1 MSSKPPLKR
10 PLCLGI
16 ETTAHTFGASVVSG
30 DGTILSNEKDAF
42 QTTTGGMVPFEVAQ
56 HHVEVCDVVIKNAFA
71 KAEVSIN
78 DIDCIAVSSSPGIG
92 HMLRVGCTSARSLAG
107 LYKKPL
113 VPVNHC
119 VAHLEIGRL
128 VTPAKDP
135 VLLYASGAN
144 TQVIAFEGGKYRVF
158 GETLDIG
165 VGNLLDTFARHAKLG
180 FPGGP
185 KIEKLAA
192 GCKKKE
198 KLIELPYCVKGMDVV
213 FGGILTNIKQKFDSG
228 DYALEDIS
236 FALQETV
243 FAMLVEISE
252 RALAHTGKT
261 ELVLGGG
268 VACNKRLQEMAK
280 KMCEERGAV
289 CFVPENSLLVDNA
302 AMIAWTGILAFQAGI
317 KIEWRDAAQLKKDPY
332 LRTDEVEIAWR
343 TIQTLSDNS

>member
-1 MSSKPPLKR
+1 MAPKTHLKR

-16 ETTAHTFGASVVSG
+16 ETTAHTFGASVVAG
-30 DGTILSNEKDAF
+30 DGAILSNEKDAF

-56 HHVEVCDVVIKNAFA
+56 HHVDVCGVVIKNALA
-71 KAEVSIN
+71 KADVSIQE
-78 DIDCIAVSSSPGIG
+78 IDCIAVSSSPGIG
-92 HMLRVGCTSARSLAG
+92 PMLRIGCTTARALAG
-107 LYKKPL
+107 LYQKQL

-119 VAHLEIGRL
+119 IAHLEIGRL

-135 VLLYASGAN
+135 VLLYTSGAN
-144 TQVIAFEGGKYRVF
+144 TQVIAFEGGKYGVF

-192 GCKKKE
+192 LCKNKE
-198 KLIELPYCVKGMDVV
+198 KLVELPYCVKGMDVT
-213 FGGILTNIKQKFDSG
+213 FGGILTNLKQKFDSG
-228 DYALEDIS
+228 IQLEELS
-236 FALQETV
+236 YALQETV

-268 VACNKRLQEMAK
+268 VACNKRLQEMCQV
-280 KMCEERGAV
+280 MCQERGAV
-289 CFVPENSLLVDNA
+289 CYVPENSLLVDNA

-317 KIEWRDAAQLKKDPY
+317 KIEWQDAAQLKKDPY

-343 TIQTLSDNS
+343 TTQTPSDNS